1 MSYISQINLSHF
13 RNYRSLTLTELERGF
28 LVLTGANGAGKTN
41 VLEAVSILSPGRGM
55 RRAALEDIQCKIQ
68 GNIQDEIQGR
78 PGQQVLEIPA
88 NHANDSQYIDS
99 QNKVGPDQSVVPLA
113 PDPMDSI
120 APIDPM
126 SGRQAPWAVSALIK
140 DRIQGQEREN
150 RLGTGVDPQGG
161 KKRLIRINGETVSSQ
176 AALGQHLSVFWLTP
190 QMDRLFI
197 DPASERRRFLD
208 RMIISL
214 DPAHTGR
221 TGRYEKAMSQRSK
234 LLRDGV
240 RDDRWLNAL
249 EAQMAETGVALAATR
264 KDFVARLAACT
275 QRFVHPDFPQS
286 DLCLNGF
293 LEDQLDNLPALEL
306 EERFQHALCH
316 SREADSYTGGAAIGP
331 HRSDFTL
338 IYRAKKMVA
347 GQCSTGEQKILLTAL
362 VLAHARLVAVERG
375 LPPLLLLDEV
385 TAHLDE
391 NRRHSLFQIL
401 RDIGGQVWLTGT
413 DKSLFSGLDARYF
426 MVEKGSVRSV

>member
-1 MSYISQINLSHF
+1 MAALYLSALTLSHF
-13 RNYRSLTLTELERGF
+13 RSHRRTVLETDGRPVAIYGP
-28 LVLTGANGAGKTN
+28 NGAGKTIL
-41 VLEAVSILSPGRGM
+41 LEAVSLFSPGRGM

-120 APIDPM
+120 DTM

-426 MVEKGSVRSV
+426 MVSDGALQSV